1 MLDRLPSEIIVNLT
15 VYIPSLKSLTSL
27 SQTCRRLHAIFTAEE
42 SAIFR
47 TFVLNRFGQTPTPPF
62 WKDAA
67 CALAARS
74 RALDRLGLIGRF
86 VPPSENAI
94 RIGTREAYRLDNPT
108 LGYKPSIDSYEVWNG
123 ESWADRKEV
132 LAWGAGHQ
140 LVMRTKQ
147 SGKEAEE
154 KWIVFNDAD
163 HPTSYD
169 DICGL
174 HLLEPE
180 KNGKG
185 MDIENVIFGRCR
197 GELLHVA
204 LSPED
209 ASVEYKNVFNTHG
222 LLLDRTD
229 LCGNT
234 LTAHLDDGSIAFY
247 KTGGEKKDV
256 EPFETVREEEGA
268 SSRKRYSKLLSRDR
282 VAISEAKLSNS
293 LVVSTIAPDG
303 LHHERE
309 LSIKFLDPEEELRA
323 SPHASVSAIAPL
335 NTHTLSGAPGDV
347 FIAAWGDRTIR
358 LHDLRSPHSFE
369 GTYRDSVD
377 LSLIYTVHPFSHDRF
392 LAGASGDAVLK
403 IFDLRMTNAY
413 NYLEAQIPATSP
425 TNGKPR
431 ERNMNFGPSKDFSL
445 FLSAHPGAVTPRQFS
460 RAQQGGAYRG
470 AIYAMSSP
478 SPSSPT
484 VYTGVTD
491 GVVRLDFASTDDLTG
506 SAQSWYDYNLDLG
519 VEKGQPSVPVDT
531 KNVLQMAGYERPHP
545 DDVTIT
551 SKLRKQHGSW
561 YPESKFIN
569 NEVVTGWDR
578 RWEPQEKPGAWRR
591 PANR

>member
-1 MLDRLPSEIIVNLT
+1 MLDQLPSEIIVHLA
-15 VYIPSLKSLTSL
+15 VYIPTLQSLTSL
-27 SQTCRRLHAIFTAEE
+27 FQTCRRLHSIFLAEE

-47 TFVLNRFGQTPTPPF
+47 TFVTTRFRGTQTPPF
-62 WKDAA
+62 WRDAA

-74 RALDRLGLIGRF
+74 RALDRLGLVARF

-94 RIGTREAYRLDNPT
+94 RIGTHEVYRLDNPT
-108 LGYKPSIDSYEVWNG
+108 LGYKPSIDSYEIWNG

-132 LAWGAGHQ
+132 LTWGAGHQ

-147 SGKEAEE
+147 SGSSAQEQ
-154 KWIVFNDAD
+154 WVVFNDVE

-169 DICGL
+169 DICGV
-174 HLLEPE
+174 HLLQPE
-180 KNGKG
+180 KNGKD
-185 MDIENVIFGRCR
+185 MDIENLIFGRCR
-197 GELLHVA
+197 GELSHVA

-209 ASVEYKNVFNTHG
+209 ASYEYKHVFNTNG

-229 LCGNT
+229 ICGNV
-234 LTAHLDDGSIAFY
+234 LTAHLDDGSINFY
-247 KTGGEKKDV
+247 QTCGEQKEVD
-256 EPFETVREEEGA
+256 PFETICDNEGA
-268 SSRKRYSKLLSRDR
+268 ASRKRYSKLLSQDR
-282 VAISEAKLSNS
+282 VAISSVNLSNS

-309 LSIKFLDPEEELRA
+309 IGIKFLDPEEELRA

-335 NTHTLSGAPGDV
+335 NAHTLSGAPGDV

-369 GTYRDSVD
+369 GTYRDSID
-377 LSLIYTVHPFSHDRF
+377 LSLIYTVHPFGHDRF

-413 NYLEAQIPATSP
+413 NYLEAQIPTPSP
-425 TNGKPR
+425 TNPKPR
-431 ERNMNFGPSKDFSL
+431 EKNMGFGPNKDFSL
-445 FLSAHPGAVTPRQFS
+445 FLSAHPASVTPRQFS

-470 AIYAMSSP
+470 AIYSMTSP

-506 SAQSWYDYNLDLG
+506 PVQSWYDYNLDLG
-519 VEKGQPSVPVDT
+519 IEKGQPTNPPATS
-531 KNVLQMAGYERPHP
+531 KVLRMAGYERPHP
-545 DDVTIT
+545 DALTLT

-561 YPESKFIN
+561 YPESKFVT

-578 RWEPQEKPGAWRR
+578 RWELQEKPGVWRR
-591 PANR
+591 PAN